1 MIQNN
6 NQERNYNSI
15 TKTNKY
21 YFYLFVLTILFS
33 TRLFPNKEFVVKAT
47 NCYDEKIYAEID
59 IDEEFDDDTII
70 VIMDKLLSEKN
81 KIHSPDFFGSDIVKE
96 VIEAIYYLMV

>member
-1 MIQNN
+1 M
-6 NQERNYNSI
+6 
-15 TKTNKY
+15 KTNTY
-21 YFYLFVLTILFS
+21 YSYLLVLTILFS
-33 TRLFPNKEFVVKAT
+33 TWLFPNKEFVVKAT

-81 KIHSPDFFGSDIVKE
+81 KIHSPVFLE
-96 VIEAIYYLMV
+96 VTLLKK